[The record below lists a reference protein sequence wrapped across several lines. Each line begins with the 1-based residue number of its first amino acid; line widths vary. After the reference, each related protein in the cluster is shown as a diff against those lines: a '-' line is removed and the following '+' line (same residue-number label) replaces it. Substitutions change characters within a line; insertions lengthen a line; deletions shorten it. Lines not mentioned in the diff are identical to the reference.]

1 MRTHKGVPMNM
12 LELGARIRSRRK
24 QVGLTQQQL
33 ADEAGVG
40 LVFVSQIENGKE
52 TAEIGL
58 VLKLLAALGLEVEL
72 RERP

>member
-1 MRTHKGVPMNM
+1 MNM
-12 LELGARIRSRRK
+12 AELGAHIKRRRK
-24 QVGLTQQQL
+24 QVGLNQQQL

-52 TAEIGL
+52 TAQAGL
-58 VLKLLAALGLEVEL
+58 VLKLLEALGLEVVV

>member
-1 MRTHKGVPMNM
+1 MTMS
-12 LELGARIRSRRK
+12 ELGIRVRDRRK

-52 TAEIGL
+52 TAQIGR
-58 VLKLLAALGLEVEL
+58 VLKLLEALGLEVVVQ
-72 RERP
+72 ERP

>member
-1 MRTHKGVPMNM
+1 MNVS
-12 LELGARIRSRRK
+12 ELGIRIKERRK

-52 TAEIGL
+52 TAQIGR
-58 VLKLLAALGLEVEL
+58 VFRLLDALGLDL
-72 RERP
+72 TATERP